1 MKPFL
6 HEVVA
11 TGTEFCDKR
20 GEQRELLSQID
31 TRNNRDWYLSNYLTG
46 WRIKND

>member
-1 MKPFL
+1 MCFL

-20 GEQRELLSQID
+20 GVKRELLSHIN
-31 TRNNRDWYLSNYLTG
+31 TRNIRDWYLSNCLTG
-46 WRIKND
+46 RRIKND